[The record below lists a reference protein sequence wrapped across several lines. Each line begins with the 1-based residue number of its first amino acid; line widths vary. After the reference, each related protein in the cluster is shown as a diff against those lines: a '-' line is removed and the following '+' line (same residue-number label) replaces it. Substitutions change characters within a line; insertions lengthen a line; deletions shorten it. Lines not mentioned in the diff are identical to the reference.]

1 MYELFLS
8 ELGGLYAQIDGVFHQ
23 NGMETSVDDSLR
35 KAYVR
40 TRQGAADQDELYAE
54 LLDVNILPFHF
65 ERAASAMCVL
75 KRIPPDSGLDLSGCV
90 MRNCVHI
97 VPKRV
102 DYSTSVPQDDIGL
115 LTYLVIDS
123 YEDDVIALSTMVE
136 DLLLQEAVVPSKMN

>member
-1 MYELFLS
+1 
-8 ELGGLYAQIDGVFHQ
+8 
-23 NGMETSVDDSLR
+23 
-35 KAYVR
+35 
-40 TRQGAADQDELYAE
+40 
-54 LLDVNILPFHF
+54 
-65 ERAASAMCVL
+65 
-75 KRIPPDSGLDLSGCV
+75 